1 MERVESA
8 VRDGVGYVIPIVEA
22 IGALFI
28 LAGVLLALA
37 SYVLAQ
43 LGVRPV
49 TYEHVRLQLARFIA
63 LGIEFQLASDVLNT
77 AVSPTF
83 DQIGRLAAI
92 AGIRT
97 LLNYFLAQEI
107 GRAERMEGEGML
119 AAVGGGAPA
128 GEQEEAMGLIQPWW
142 WPRRPARADRP

>member
-1 MERVESA
+1 MERLESA
-8 VRDGVGYVIPIVEA
+8 VRDGVGYVIPVVEA

-28 LAGVLLALA
+28 VAGVLLALG

-43 LGVRPV
+43 LRVRAA

-63 LGIEFQLASDVLNT
+63 LGIEFQLASDVLTT
-77 AVSPTF
+77 AVSPSF
-83 DQIGRLAAI
+83 EQIGRLAAI

-107 GRAERMEGEGML
+107 ARAERMEREGML
-119 AAVGGGAPA
+119 ATVGRSVTTRLPLRR
-128 GEQEEAMGLIQPWW
+128 GLE
-142 WPRRPARADRP
+142 